1 MAKFCVHCGSNLE
14 EGSNVCPNCGAKVE
28 EMKEEVVETV
38 VVNEPNRQAYT
49 APAAQAQP
57 AKNPTNGLAIAG
69 FIISLVSAILCCGA
83 LSPIS
88 LILSII
94 GVADA
99 NKKNGSGKG
108 LAIAGII
115 ISVLAL
121 LVAIVIWLLVGIGTF
136 AEMFEE
142 IEYSI

>member
-28 EMKEEVVETV
+28 DMKEEVVETV
-38 VVNEPNRQAYT
+38 VVNEPPRQNYAG
-49 APAAQAQP
+49 AQAAP
-57 AKNPTNGLAIAG
+57 KNPTNGLAISG
-69 FIISLVSAILCCGA
+69 FIISLVSMILCCGT

-94 GVADA
+94 GVVDA
-99 NKKNGSGKG
+99 GKKNGSGKG

-115 ISVLAL
+115 ISVITILS
-121 LVAIVIWLLVGIGTF
+121 AIIVWSLVGFGAF
-136 AEMFEE
+136 AELIE
-142 IEYSI
+142 EYSY

>member
-28 EMKEEVVETV
+28 DMKEEVVETV
-38 VVNEPNRQAYT
+38 VVNEPPRQNYT
-49 APAAQAQP
+49 GAAQAAP
-57 AKNPTNGLAIAG
+57 KNPTNGLAISG
-69 FIISLVSAILCCGA
+69 FIISLVSMILCCGT

-94 GVADA
+94 GVVDA
-99 NKKNGSGKG
+99 GKKNGSGKG

-115 ISVLAL
+115 ISVITILS
-121 LVAIVIWLLVGIGTF
+121 AIIVWSLVGFGAF
-136 AEMFEE
+136 AELIE
-142 IEYSI
+142 EYSY